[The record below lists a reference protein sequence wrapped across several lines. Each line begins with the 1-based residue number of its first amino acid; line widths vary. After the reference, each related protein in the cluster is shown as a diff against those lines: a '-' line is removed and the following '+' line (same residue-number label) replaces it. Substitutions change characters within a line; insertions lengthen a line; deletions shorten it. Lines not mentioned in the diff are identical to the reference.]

1 MICDETQCLPPD
13 DYTFTVDL
21 SKGQSIKKEV
31 VYKTDSSTL
40 AIIPK
45 LENFDL
51 NAPIIDSCGETEE
64 SNKSFWTLLLL
75 GFFGGLISLF
85 TPCVFQW
92 FR

>member
-13 DYTFTVDL
+13 DYSFTVDL
-21 SKGQSIKKEV
+21 SKGQSIKRG

-51 NAPIIDSCGETEE
+51 NTPIIDTCGETEE

-85 TPCVFQW
+85 TPVYSQW
-92 FR
+92 FH